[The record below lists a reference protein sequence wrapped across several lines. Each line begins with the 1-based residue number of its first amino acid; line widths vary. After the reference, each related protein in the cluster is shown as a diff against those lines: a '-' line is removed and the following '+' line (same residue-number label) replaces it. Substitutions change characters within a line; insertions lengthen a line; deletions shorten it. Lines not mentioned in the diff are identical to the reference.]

1 MRPPPPRNFVGEM
14 TPQVRPKFLTIVHGP
29 DPPPPNI
36 LTRDTIK
43 INTPFE
49 QAVQR
54 SHQLNSLPLVE
65 MNAAKQSFRIGKPN
79 KGLFASNCSQASLNG
94 ALAKRPPGKKV
105 VTVFSY
111 E

>member
-1 MRPPPPRNFVGEM
+1 MRPPPKRNFVGE
-14 TPQVRPKFLTIVHGP
+14 TPQVRPQFLTIVHGP

-54 SHQLNSLPLVE
+54 SHQQNSLPLVE
-65 MNAAKQSFRIGKPN
+65 MNAAKQLFRIGKPN